1 MKKIISS
8 SITTALLLLPVMV
21 FAQPTAP
28 TVVTSYSQVITVI
41 KTVGNWMFGILLA
54 LAAIFI
60 IYAAFL
66 YLTAAGD
73 ATKTDKAKNIIIYA
87 VVAIVVAVLAWG
99 ITVVAQQLVGGQVYQ
114 QP

>member
-8 SITTALLLLPVMV
+8 SITTALLLPVMV

-28 TVVTSYSQVITVI
+28 TVVTSYSQVVTVI
-41 KTVGNWMFGILLA
+41 KTIGNWMFGILLA
-54 LAAIFI
+54 LAGIFI

-66 YLTAAGD
+66 YLTSSGD
-73 ATKTDKAKNIIIYA
+73 TAKTDKAKNIIVYA
-87 VVAIVVAVLAWG
+87 VVAIVIAVLAWG
-99 ITVVAQQLVGGQVYQ
+99 ITIVAQQLVGGAIYQ